1 MFLLAFPTKLRC
13 QEFQWLEFF
22 AGQANCTYMMRKAG
36 FMSGRF
42 DIDYCSKNKQ
52 GNRNSNWHD
61 LLSSSGF
68 VTLNRNLNPPPVEAF
83 DFSRFSPLPLHFHPW
98 PSGKLRLA
106 LVFVLKGK
114 ARDFIAWFGIKCSS
128 FIGINSGTS
137 KRCKCSSV
145 GNTSA
150 PSVVLSNGLLDRTN
164 QLAFCET
171 FQECN

>member
-1 MFLLAFPTKLRC
+1 
-13 QEFQWLEFF
+13 
-22 AGQANCTYMMRKAG
+22 MMRKAG

-128 FIGINSGTS
+128 FIGIKSGTS